1 MVFFNTQLKPVIV
14 ISLPSISRI
23 VAQFLFFPAV
33 KMVKFAFTFLFTF
46 QILLFALESPGF
58 VFESWRDNDHD
69 TGGLLS
75 GSNG

>member
-1 MVFFNTQLKPVIV
+1 MIV
-14 ISLPSISRI
+14 ISLPASILRI